1 MAQDG
6 DYPFL
11 VYVWNR
17 FQQEG
22 INLKVSFSH
31 HAYGRQED
39 NIKNNDYKIYP
50 GDMVGFPLFWHDE
63 SLIISID
70 QENNPT
76 LPETYY
82 IWSGPKVNY
91 TPEPSNLSQLVQEY
105 IPCGTGG
112 VHSGIYKIKSNNPST
127 WTLTVQKLL
136 PDPETTNVS
145 VGEDIP

>member
-17 FQQEG
+17 FQQAG

-31 HAYGRQED
+31 HAYGSQEAP
-39 NIKNNDYKIYP
+39 IISNDYKICP
-50 GDMVGFPLFWHDE
+50 GDMVGFPLYWNDE

-70 QENNPT
+70 QGNNPT
-76 LPETYY
+76 LPATYY
-82 IWSGPKVNY
+82 IWSGPKVKY
-91 TPEPSNLSQLVQEY
+91 TPVPSNLSELAAEY

-112 VHSGIYKIKSNNPST
+112 VNSGIYKIMNNNPST